1 MLATAQFKR
10 LIAILRRLDACN
22 TAYEIRRSGFYS
34 FQPRKNFLR
43 NIALLILCEKGPQ
56 DLQVTEIADP
66 VPQPHEYLIAIKASA
81 ANFFDL
87 LQIRGKYQH
96 QPPFPWIS
104 GSEFSGVVLK
114 TPSAPAKGRNSR
126 YAVGDRVF
134 GAGQGSYA
142 TKIAVSEDSLRFVP
156 DGWSFSEAAGLFV
169 TAPTSYAGLVI
180 RAQIRNGAL

>member
-1 MLATAQFKR
+1 MLV
-10 LIAILRRLDACN
+10 LHNLRRHIETLHRLDACN
-22 TAYEIRRSGFYS
+22 SAHGLRKSGFYS
-34 FQPRKNFLR
+34 FHPLKIYLYEA
-43 NIALLILCEKGPQ
+43 ALLILFPKEPQ
-56 DLQVTEIADP
+56 DLQVSEIADP
-66 VPQPHEYLIAIKASA
+66 VPEPHEYLIAIKASA

-87 LQIRGKYQH
+87 LQIRGRYQH

-104 GSEFSGVVLK
+104 GSEFSGIVLK
-114 TPSAPAKGRNSR
+114 TPSAPAKGRTLR

-142 TKIAVSEDSLRFVP
+142 TKIAVPEDSLRLVP

-180 RAQIRNGAL
+180 RAQIRNGA